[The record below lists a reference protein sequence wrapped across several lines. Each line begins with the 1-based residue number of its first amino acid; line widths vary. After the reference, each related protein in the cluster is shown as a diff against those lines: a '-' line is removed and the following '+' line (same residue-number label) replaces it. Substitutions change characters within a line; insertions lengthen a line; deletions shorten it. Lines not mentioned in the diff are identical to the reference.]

1 MVIKQFPQISQVNQ
15 VMESLMSKV
24 RQVIQGIERWAN
36 LIGLIIAVIALIY
49 TILPYYNESAKVTN
63 FDGSVKVTNFQE
75 ANFCNGY
82 LVNDP
87 LSDMLTN
94 TNLSGKEKDY
104 LQSKINC
111 YRDQIQKNRNDAG
124 AYTNIGEAER
134 RLGNLKAAR
143 KAHQKALELKPDLPE
158 AKIGLALIEQDMGN
172 KVAANQGIQGVLTVH
187 PRNAIAH
194 FYQGTILYAQNQLK
208 DATVAWQKAKEL
220 APNLSKPVRTWK
232 LPNMKHVLGW
242 QKNEPSV

>member
-1 MVIKQFPQISQVNQ
+1 
-15 VMESLMSKV
+15 MSKAK
-24 RQVIQGIERWAN
+24 QVIQWIERWAN

-49 TILPYYNESAKVTN
+49 TILPFYNDSGKVTN

-87 LSDMLTN
+87 LSDVLTN
-94 TNLSGKEKDY
+94 TNLSKKEKDY
-104 LQSKINC
+104 LESKINC

-134 RLGNLKAAR
+134 RLGNLEAAR
-143 KAHQKALELKPDLPE
+143 KAHQKALQLKPDLPE

-172 KVAANQGIQGVLTVH
+172 KVAANQGIQGVLAVH
-187 PRNAIAH
+187 PNNAIAH

-220 APNLSKPVRTWK
+220 DPKLPKLVSSWK
-232 LPNMKHVLGW
+232 LPNIKQVLGW

>member
-1 MVIKQFPQISQVNQ
+1 
-15 VMESLMSKV
+15 MSKV
-24 RQVIQGIERWAN
+24 KQLIKWIERWAN

-49 TILPYYNESAKVTN
+49 TILPYYNDSAKVSN

-75 ANFCNGY
+75 ANLCNGF

-87 LSDMLTN
+87 SSDVLMN
-94 TNLSGKEKDY
+94 TIPSKKEKEY
-104 LQSKINC
+104 LESKINC
-111 YRDQIQKNRNDAG
+111 YRDQIQKNPNDAQ

-143 KAHQKALELKPDLPE
+143 KAHQKALELKSDLPE

-172 KVAANQGIQGVLTVH
+172 KVAANQAIQGVLAVH
-187 PRNAIAH
+187 PNNAIAH
-194 FYQGTILYAQNQLK
+194 FYQGTILYAQNHLK

-220 APNLSKPVRTWK
+220 DPTLPKLASTWR
-232 LPNMKHVLGW
+232 LPNIRNVPGW
-242 QKNEPSV
+242 HKNEPRV

>member
-1 MVIKQFPQISQVNQ
+1 
-15 VMESLMSKV
+15 MSKV
-24 RQVIQGIERWAN
+24 KQLIKWIERWAN
-36 LIGLIIAVIALIY
+36 LIGLIIAMIALIY
-49 TILPYYNESAKVTN
+49 TILPYYNDSAKVSN
-63 FDGSVKVTNFQE
+63 FDGSVKVPNFQE
-75 ANFCNGY
+75 ANLCNGY

-87 LSDMLTN
+87 LSYLLTN
-94 TNLSGKEKDY
+94 TSLSEKEKEY
-104 LQSKINC
+104 LESKINC
-111 YRDQIQKNRNDAG
+111 YRDQIQKNPNDAQ

-143 KAHQKALELKPDLPE
+143 KAHQKALELKSDLPE

-172 KVAANQGIQGVLTVH
+172 KVAANQAIQGVLAVH
-187 PRNAIAH
+187 PNNAIAH

-220 APNLSKPVRTWK
+220 DPNLSKPVRTWK

-242 QKNEPSV
+242 QKNEPRV

>member
-1 MVIKQFPQISQVNQ
+1 MSKAKQVIKWIND
-15 VMESLMSKV
+15 
-24 RQVIQGIERWAN
+24 WAN

-75 ANFCNGY
+75 VNLCNGY
-82 LVNDP
+82 LVNDR
-87 LSDMLTN
+87 LSDVLTN
-94 TNLSGKEKDY
+94 TSLSDKEKDY
-104 LQSKINC
+104 LESKINC
-111 YRDQIQKNRNDAG
+111 SRDQIQKNRNDAG

-134 RLGNLKAAR
+134 RLGNLEAAR

-158 AKIGLALIEQDMGN
+158 VRIGLALVEQDMEN
-172 KVAANQGIQGVLTVH
+172 TVAANQTIQGVLAVH
-187 PRNAIAH
+187 PRNALAH

-208 DATVAWQKAKEL
+208 DAAVAWQKAKEL
-220 APNLSKPVRTWK
+220 DPNLSKPVRTWK
-232 LPNMKHVLGW
+232 LPNIKQVLGW

>member
-1 MVIKQFPQISQVNQ
+1 MSKVNQ
-15 VMESLMSKV
+15 VIESLMSKV
-24 RQVIQGIERWAN
+24 KQIIKWIEYRVN
-36 LIGLIIAVIALIY
+36 IITIILTMIGLIF

-63 FDGSVKVTNFQE
+63 FDGSVKITNFQE
-75 ANFCNGY
+75 ANLCNGY

-87 LSDMLTN
+87 SSDVLTN
-94 TNLSGKEKDY
+94 TSLSNKEKDY
-104 LQSKINC
+104 LESKINC
-111 YRDQIQKNRNDAG
+111 YRDQIQKNPNDAQ
-124 AYTNIGEAER
+124 AYTNIGEADR

-143 KAHQKALELKPDLPE
+143 KAHQKALELKSDLPE

-172 KVAANQGIQGVLTVH
+172 KVAANQGIQGVLAVH
-187 PRNAIAH
+187 PNNAIAH

-220 APNLSKPVRTWK
+220 DPNLSKPVITWK

-242 QKNEPSV
+242 QKNESRAS

>member
-1 MVIKQFPQISQVNQ
+1 
-15 VMESLMSKV
+15 MSKV
-24 RQVIQGIERWAN
+24 KQVIKWIEYRAN
-36 LIGLIIAVIALIY
+36 LITIILTVIGLIF
-49 TILPYYNESAKVTN
+49 TILPYYNDSAKVTN

-75 ANFCNGY
+75 ANLCNGY
-82 LVNDP
+82 LVNDR

-94 TNLSGKEKDY
+94 TSLSDKEKDY
-104 LQSKINC
+104 LESKINC

-134 RLGNLKAAR
+134 RLGNLEAAR

-158 AKIGLALIEQDMGN
+158 VRIGLALVEQDMEN
-172 KVAANQGIQGVLTVH
+172 TVAANQTIQGVLAVH

-208 DATVAWQKAKEL
+208 DAAVAWQKAKKL
-220 APNLSKPVRTWK
+220 DPNLSKLVRTWN
-232 LPNMKHVLGW
+232 LPNIKHVLGW

>member
-1 MVIKQFPQISQVNQ
+1 MFKAKQVIKRLH
-15 VMESLMSKV
+15 E
-24 RQVIQGIERWAN
+24 WAN
-36 LIGLIIAVIALIY
+36 FITPFITVIALIY
-49 TILPYYNESAKVTN
+49 AMLSFHY
-63 FDGSVKVTNFQE
+63 GSVNVTNFQE

-87 LSDMLTN
+87 LSDVLTN
-94 TNLSGKEKDY
+94 TSLSEQEKDY
-104 LQSKINC
+104 LESKINC
-111 YRDQIQKNRNDAG
+111 YRDEIQKNHNDAG

-134 RLGNLKAAR
+134 RLGNLEAAL

-158 AKIGLALIEQDMGN
+158 AKIGLALIEQGRGN
-172 KVAANQGIQGVLTVH
+172 KVTATQAIQGVLAVH

-220 APNLSKPVRTWK
+220 DPNLPKPVKTWK
-232 LPNMKHVLGW
+232 LPNIKHVLGG

>member
-1 MVIKQFPQISQVNQ
+1 
-15 VMESLMSKV
+15 MSKIK
-24 RQVIQGIERWAN
+24 QVIQGIERWAN

-49 TILPYYNESAKVTN
+49 TILPYYNGSVNVTN

-75 ANFCNGY
+75 ANLCNGY

-87 LSDMLTN
+87 LSDVLTN
-94 TNLSGKEKDY
+94 TSLSDKEKDY
-104 LQSKINC
+104 LESKINC

-124 AYTNIGEAER
+124 LYTNIGEAER
-134 RLGNLKAAR
+134 RLGNLEAAR

-158 AKIGLALIEQDMGN
+158 ARIGLALVEQDMEN
-172 KVAANQGIQGVLTVH
+172 TVAANQAIQGVLAVH

-220 APNLSKPVRTWK
+220 DPKLPKLVSSWK